1 MILYR
6 LEENVRKQFN
16 SELIC
21 SGTRLT
27 FILNQESPNIFN
39 EIGITWTTIN
49 KQRFSNIAHKSKFLQ
64 KNEIFS

>member
-39 EIGITWTTIN
+39 EIGIT
-49 KQRFSNIAHKSKFLQ
+49 
-64 KNEIFS
+64 